1 VQAAQEQDKAIV
13 RIIRTGFRFGP
24 ILFGLLFIPP
34 VTAQII
40 AALGIV
46 PPFGLMPLA
55 SGFLIG
61 GIWGAFAQVSGSWV
75 TWRV

>member
-1 VQAAQEQDKAIV
+1 VEAAQQRDKAIV

-40 AALGIV
+40 AALNIV
-46 PPFGLMPLA
+46 PPFGLTPLA
-55 SGFLIG
+55 AGFIVG
-61 GIWGAFAQVSGSWV
+61 GVWGGFAQISGSWV
-75 TWRV
+75 TWRA